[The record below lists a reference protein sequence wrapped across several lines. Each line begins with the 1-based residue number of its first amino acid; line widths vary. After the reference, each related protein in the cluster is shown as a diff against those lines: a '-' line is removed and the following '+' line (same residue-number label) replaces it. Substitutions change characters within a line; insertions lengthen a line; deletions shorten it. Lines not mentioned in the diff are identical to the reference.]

1 MIKALKI
8 IGVILLVLI
17 IAAGVTAYVGYT
29 KAMRFLDSRAQI
41 QGDEITL
48 EVPRGASFMAIS
60 ELLAKHGVVSRT
72 KYFYYYMRYLSQRRM
87 MGDAKSGE
95 YLFKSGMTPRD
106 VALKLFK
113 GDVVKYKVTV
123 PEGLRYEEI
132 ADILAAARLADRDQ
146 FIKMCR
152 DASFV
157 RSIGI
162 DPDAENLEGY
172 LFPDTYTMPR
182 GLTTEQVIRTMVK
195 QFREAWAEV
204 DVAITRKGLT
214 IHQAVTLASIVERET
229 GDPAERPLISAVF
242 MNRLRL
248 KMKLQ
253 TDPTV
258 IYGILRTKGSFNGN
272 LTRRDLETPT
282 PFNTY
287 TIDGLPPGPICN
299 PGAASLRAIAFPAE
313 SKALYF
319 VSKND
324 GTHTFCP
331 NYKCHLKAVTEWQVE
346 YFKKK
351 RGVE

>member
-1 MIKALKI
+1 VIKALKI
-8 IGVILLVLI
+8 IGVIFFVLV
-17 IAAGVTAYVGYT
+17 IAAGVTAYIGYT
-29 KAMRFLDSRAQI
+29 KAMRFLDSKALI
-41 QGDEITL
+41 AGSEIVL
-48 EVPRGASFMAIS
+48 EVPRGSSFMAIS
-60 ELLAKHGVVSRT
+60 ELLAKNHVVPRAR
-72 KYFYYYMRYLSQRRM
+72 YFYYYMRYLSQRRM
-87 MGDAKSGE
+87 MGEAKSGE

-132 ADILAAARLADRDQ
+132 ADILTSAKLVDRDQ
-146 FIKMCR
+146 FIKLCR
-152 DASFV
+152 DQAFV

-162 DPDAENLEGY
+162 DPDAETLEGY
-172 LFPDTYTMPR
+172 LFPDTYTLPH
-182 GLTTEQVIRTMVK
+182 GLTAEHVIRAMVK
-195 QFREAWAEV
+195 QFRDAWAEV
-204 DVAITRKGLT
+204 DVAIT
-214 IHQAVTLASIVERET
+214 IHQAVTLASIVEKET
-229 GDPAERPLISAVF
+229 GDPTERPLISAVF
-242 MNRLRL
+242 SNRLRL

-258 IYGILRTKGSFNGN
+258 IYGILRTKGAFNGN
-272 LTRRDLETPT
+272 LTRKDLENPT

-299 PGAASLRAIAFPAE
+299 PGAASLRAVAFPVE

-351 RGVE
+351 RAEGR